1 MNKRNDADGKVNGH
15 SVTVGIDENDHEDSD
30 DDKENAG
37 GAGDEGGKF
46 MVKLLKLYRDAQVLQ
61 LLRRRKRESQER
73 RRVEPVGRRG
83 RARPHGLCYPLYL
96 QTANIPRVK

>member
-1 MNKRNDADGKVNGH
+1 MNKCKDANGQVNGH

-30 DDKENAG
+30 DDKEDAG
-37 GAGDEGGKF
+37 GTGDGGGKF
-46 MVKLLKLYRDAQVLQ
+46 MVKLLKLYKDAKVLQ
-61 LLRRRKRESQER
+61 LLKRRKRESQGR

-83 RARPHGLCYPLYL
+83 RARPHGSCYLVYL